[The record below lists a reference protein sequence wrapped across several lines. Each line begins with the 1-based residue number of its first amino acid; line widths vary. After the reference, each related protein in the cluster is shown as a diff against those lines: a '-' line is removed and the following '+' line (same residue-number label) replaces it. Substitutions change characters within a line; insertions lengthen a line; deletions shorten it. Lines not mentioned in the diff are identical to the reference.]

1 MEGNHREYL
10 DHVGQDHRDIL
21 VTILA
26 QGKLVWIQTPQE
38 YLDDLDEVLLKV
50 LTVAIDEVP
59 ERLKHVLLMLMAR
72 PESRSVELDEL
83 EELLSEAHS
92 DLEKRLGGHKLQVQL
107 RVGRPDQV
115 EVL

>member
-1 MEGNHREYL
+1 M
-10 DHVGQDHRDIL
+10 
-21 VTILA
+21 
-26 QGKLVWIQTPQE
+26 
-38 YLDDLDEVLLKV
+38 DEVLFKV
-50 LTVAIDEVP
+50 LTVAIDKVS
-59 ERLKHVLLMLMAR
+59 ERLKYVLLMLMAG